1 MDIYQII
8 LQISM
13 KINNFILA
21 LHNKIFLVSSTD
33 LLDNKGIIKETS
45 NSLRNYLT

>member
-1 MDIYQII
+1 MDIYQIL

-21 LHNKIFLVSSTD
+21 LDTTKYFICLSFTTCIFPLKIANRSYFL
-33 LLDNKGIIKETS
+33 
-45 NSLRNYLT
+45 